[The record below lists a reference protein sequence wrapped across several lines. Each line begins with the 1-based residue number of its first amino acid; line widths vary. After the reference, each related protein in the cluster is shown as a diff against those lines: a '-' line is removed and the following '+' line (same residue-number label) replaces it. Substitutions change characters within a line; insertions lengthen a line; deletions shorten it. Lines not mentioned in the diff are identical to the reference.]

1 MKRYAVGWVQT
12 IALLLTLTLPLSAAL
27 PSPQELLQ
35 QGNQQYQTGQLK
47 AAIASWQQAR
57 DLYRRANNS
66 QGEAQVLFQLGGAYV
81 ALERYR
87 EAVTTLEA
95 YLTLARSL
103 SNQLGEA
110 EALTNLGI
118 AYEALGK
125 YGRALEAHRAA
136 GRLMR
141 SLNNT
146 AGLGQ
151 VLLNLGNTFE
161 AVGDYDNAQIAY
173 EQSLKIVRQS
183 GDRTGETIAL
193 NNLGAV
199 YANLGNYERAI
210 ATLKSSLAIAQSNQ
224 NFASQ
229 ASALI
234 NLGSA
239 QHSLSIDP
247 KGRLPHLRQAIQY
260 YQQAL
265 KVAQQAGNRPRQGE
279 ALGSL
284 GLAYE
289 DLKQFAK
296 AIDYYRKSLAI
307 AVASGNAEAQ
317 GRALNN
323 LGHALFKAGQLA
335 AAETQLRQTIQLLDK
350 LRPDLSD
357 TYKVSIFDT
366 QVHSYSLLQ
375 QILVAAHKY
384 DAALEVAEQ
393 GRARAFAELL
403 AQRVGGWGGGEGGGG
418 REGGGG
424 LSIQQI
430 RQIARQQNATLVE
443 YAIAPDDDFKF
454 RGKQQARE
462 AALFIWVVQPAGKI
476 SFRQVDLRPLWQKGT
491 TLAGVVQLARCLS
504 PGENCGAIARAIRPG
519 ESTPAPDSKTA
530 ARRKQQQ
537 PGLRKLHDLLIQPI
551 ADLLPPNPNAHII
564 FIPQDSLFLVPL
576 GALQT
581 PDGSYLIEQHTILTA
596 PSIQILALTH
606 QQTTPPSLSSPSPPP
621 PPSPPSPL
629 SPLPPPPSLVIGNP
643 TMPLVSLA
651 PNDPPQQLSPLPGA
665 EQEAIAVANLLKTKA
680 LIGGAATKVAVKQQ
694 LPTAQ
699 IIHLATHGLLEY
711 GTPAGHIS
719 LQGLGVPGA
728 IALAPAPGDD
738 GLLTANEI
746 LDLRLRANLV
756 VLSACNTGQGR
767 ITGDGVIGLSRA
779 FIVAGVPSVMVSL
792 WAVPDAPTAAL
803 MTAFYRNLKQQP
815 DKARALRLATL
826 DILKRYPRP
835 LDWAAFTLIGEA
847 L

>member
-1 MKRYAVGWVQT
+1 M
-12 IALLLTLTLPLSAAL
+12 PPSAAL
-27 PSPQELLQ
+27 PSPQALLQ
-35 QGNQQYQTGQLK
+35 QGNQQYQTGQIK
-47 AAIASWQQAR
+47 AAIASWKQAR
-57 DLYRRANNS
+57 ELYHRANNS
-66 QGEAQVLFQLGGAYV
+66 QGEAQSLFKLGGAYV

-87 EAVTTLEA
+87 EAVSTLEA
-95 YLTLARSL
+95 YLPLVRFL
-103 SNQLGEA
+103 SNQLAEA
-110 EALTNLGI
+110 EALANLGI

-125 YGRALEAHRAA
+125 YGRALESHRAA
-136 GRLMR
+136 GRLMH

-161 AVGDYDNAQIAY
+161 AVGDYDNAQVAY
-173 EQSLKIVRQS
+173 EQSLKIVRQT

-199 YANLGNYERAI
+199 YANLGNYDRAI
-210 ATLKSSLAIAQSNQ
+210 ATLESSLAIAKSNQ
-224 NFASQ
+224 NLASQ

-234 NLGSA
+234 NLGST
-239 QHSLSIDP
+239 QHSLSIDR
-247 KGRLPHLRQAIQY
+247 KGRSVHLQQAIQY

-265 KVAQQAGNRPRQGE
+265 RVAQQAGDRQRQGE
-279 ALGSL
+279 ALGCL

-289 DLKQFAK
+289 DLKQFAR
-296 AIDYYRKSLAI
+296 AIDYHRKSLAI
-307 AVASGNAEAQ
+307 AVASSNAEAQ

-323 LGHALFKAGQLA
+323 LGHALFEAGQFA
-335 AAETQLRQTIQLLDK
+335 AAEIQLRQTIQLLDR

-375 QILVAAHKY
+375 QILVAAQKY

-403 AQRVGGWGGGEGGGG
+403 AQRIGEGG
-418 REGGGG
+418 REGREDRQGGEG
-424 LSIQQI
+424 KEGGSGFPLLPSPSIGQI
-430 RQIARQQNATLVE
+430 RQLAHQQNATLVE

-476 SFRQVDLRPLWQKGT
+476 SFRQVDLKPLWQKGT
-491 TLAGVVQLARCLS
+491 TLAGVVRLARCLS
-504 PGENCGAIARAIRPG
+504 PGENCGAIARAIRQGGP
-519 ESTPAPDSKTA
+519 TPAPENRTSS
-530 ARRKQQQ
+530 RKQQ

-551 ADLLPPNPNAHII
+551 ADLLPQNPSAHII

-581 PDGSYLIEQHTILTA
+581 PDGSYLIEKHTILTA
-596 PSIQILALTH
+596 PSIQILSLTH
-606 QQTTPPSLSSPSPPP
+606 QQTTNLSA
-621 PPSPPSPL
+621 
-629 SPLPPPPSLVIGNP
+629 SPLPPLSPTPALVIGNP
-643 TMPLVSLA
+643 TMPFVSLA

-665 EQEAIAVANLLKTKA
+665 EQEAIAIADLLQTKA

-711 GTPAGHIS
+711 GTPAGQIS

-728 IALAPAPGDD
+728 IALAPATGDN

-746 LDLRLRANLV
+746 LDLRLRAKLV

-779 FIVAGVPSVMVSL
+779 FIAAGVPSVMVSL